1 MQLLFAPVA
10 AAVARGVV
18 SFSPDSSG
26 LPGGNVLQSLVNGL
40 GWWGLLAALAGIVI
54 GAATWALGAHTNN
67 YQHTSTGKR
76 AVLVSAAAALVIGA
90 APTILNFFFAAG
102 QRVN

>member
-1 MQLLFAPVA
+1 MQLLFAPVTA
-10 AAVARGVV
+10 ALARGVV
-18 SFSPDSSG
+18 SFSPSSSG

-102 QRVN
+102 QRVH